1 MSTNK
6 YSKHDSNQ
14 GILKTT
20 SVLSLGTL
28 SSRVLGFIR
37 DIILA
42 KFLGTSFR
50 ADAFFVAFRIPNL
63 FRDILGEGGMN
74 SSVVPVIA
82 EYSQKD
88 KKEVMAFLNAIFVL
102 LLMTLSLLTVLG
114 IVFAPWVVRLIAPGF
129 VEDPVK
135 LQLTIQL
142 TRIMFPYL
150 ILIGLTAYGMGILF
164 IFRSFAVPAFS
175 PCLLNIAIIIS
186 GLVAVKIPVDQVF
199 CLALGVLVG
208 GVLQLGAHIF
218 PMLHHGVRLQVPK
231 TLDHPGVRK
240 VGRLIVP
247 RLFGSGVYQLSVF
260 VDTFCASL
268 SSVVGVGGISAIYY
282 ANRILQFPMSI
293 FGVAI
298 ASAILPTLSGFAAG
312 KDFEEFRRTL
322 IFALKS
328 ILLVMMPIAVFLVL
342 FATPIIRLLFERG
355 AFDAYSTAITAQAL
369 LFFALGLFWFAGAKV
384 LVTAFHS
391 LQDTATPAKV
401 AALCLVVNVALN
413 FILMGPLK
421 VGGIA
426 LASAISSG
434 INFFVLLSIL
444 SDRLKGF
451 GDGLLEYSSK
461 IFLSSIV
468 MGAVCFL
475 LWHYLAI
482 AQEFVRLIIV
492 AVIGAIIFFQMCAIF
507 RIHQAQR
514 ILAWILK
521 RP

>member
-14 GILKTT
+14 GIVKTT

-28 SSRVLGFIR
+28 SSRVLGFVR
-37 DIILA
+37 DVIIA

-74 SSVVPVIA
+74 SSVVPVMA
-82 EYSQKD
+82 EYAQKD
-88 KKEVMAFLNAIFVL
+88 KQELMELLSAIFAL

-114 IVFAPWVVRLIAPGF
+114 IIFAPVVVRLIAPGF
-129 VEDPVK
+129 IEDPQK

-142 TRIMFPYL
+142 TRLMFPYL

-175 PCLLNIAIIIS
+175 PCLLNLSIIASALI
-186 GLVAVKIPVDQVF
+186 AAYVKVDQVF
-199 CLALGVLVG
+199 CLAGGVLVG
-208 GVLQLGAHIF
+208 GVLQLVAHIF
-218 PMLHHGVRLQVPK
+218 PLTRQGITFRAPSTMN
-231 TLDHPGVRK
+231 HPGVKK
-240 VGRLIVP
+240 VGRLILP
-247 RLFGSGVYQLSVF
+247 RLFGSAVYQLSVF

-268 SSVVGVGGISAIYY
+268 SSVVGAGGISAIYY

-312 KDFEEFRRTL
+312 KNLDEFRRTL

-355 AFDAYSTAITAQAL
+355 AFDAYSTQITAQAL
-369 LFFALGLFWFAGAKV
+369 LFFSLGLFWFAGAKV

-391 LQDTATPAKV
+391 LQDTATPAKI

-426 LASAISSG
+426 LASAIASG
-434 INFFVLLSIL
+434 MNFFVLLSIL
-444 SDRLKGF
+444 SERLKGF

-461 IFLSSIV
+461 IFLSSVI
-468 MGAVCFL
+468 MGVVCFL
-475 LWHYLAI
+475 LWNYLAI
-482 AQEFVRLIIV
+482 AQELVRLIIV
-492 AVIGAIIFFQMCAIF
+492 AVIGAIVFFQMCAVF
-507 RIHQAQR
+507 KIHQAQR

>member
-28 SSRVLGFIR
+28 SSRVLGFVR
-37 DIILA
+37 DMILA

-82 EYSQKD
+82 EYAQKD
-88 KKEVMAFLNAIFVL
+88 KKDLMVFLNAVFVL
-102 LLMTLSLLTVLG
+102 LMMALSLLTVVG
-114 IVFAPWVVRLIAPGF
+114 IILAPVIVRLIAPGF
-129 VEDPVK
+129 MEDPEK
-135 LQLTIQL
+135 LQLTIRL

-150 ILIGLTAYGMGILF
+150 ILIGLTAYGMGVLF
-164 IFRSFAVPAFS
+164 VFRSFMIPAFS
-175 PCLLNIAIIIS
+175 PCLLNVSIITSALI
-186 GLVAVKIPVDQVF
+186 AVKLPVDQVF
-199 CLALGVLVG
+199 CLAGGVLFG
-208 GVLQLGAHIF
+208 GVLQLGAHIV
-218 PMLHHGVRLQVPK
+218 PILRQGVRLRIPRV
-231 TLDHPGVRK
+231 LDHPGVRQ

-247 RLFGSGVYQLSVF
+247 RLFGSAVYQLSVF

-268 SSVVGVGGISAIYY
+268 SSVVGLGGISAIYY

-293 FGVAI
+293 FGIAI

-312 KDFEEFRRTL
+312 QNMEEFRRTL

-328 ILLVMMPIAVFLVL
+328 ILLVMMPMAVFLVL
-342 FATPIIRLLFERG
+342 FATPIVRLLFERG

-369 LFFALGLFWFAGAKV
+369 LFFALGLFWFAGAKI

-401 AALCLVVNVALN
+401 AALCLLVNAALN

-444 SDRLKGF
+444 SDRLKGL

-461 IFLSSIV
+461 VFLSAIV
-468 MGAVCFL
+468 MGGACYL

-482 AQEFVRLIIV
+482 AQELVRLIIV
-492 AVIGAIIFFQMCAIF
+492 TAMGVIIFFQMCAIF
-507 RIHQAQR
+507 RIQQAQR
-514 ILAWILK
+514 ILAWILR

>member
-1 MSTNK
+1 
-6 YSKHDSNQ
+6 
-14 GILKTT
+14 
-20 SVLSLGTL
+20 
-28 SSRVLGFIR
+28 
-37 DIILA
+37 
-42 KFLGTSFR
+42 
-50 ADAFFVAFRIPNL
+50 
-63 FRDILGEGGMN
+63 
-74 SSVVPVIA
+74 
-82 EYSQKD
+82 
-88 KKEVMAFLNAIFVL
+88 
-102 LLMTLSLLTVLG
+102 
-114 IVFAPWVVRLIAPGF
+114 
-129 VEDPVK
+129 
-135 LQLTIQL
+135 
-142 TRIMFPYL
+142 
-150 ILIGLTAYGMGILF
+150 
-164 IFRSFAVPAFS
+164 
-175 PCLLNIAIIIS
+175 
-186 GLVAVKIPVDQVF
+186 
-199 CLALGVLVG
+199 
-208 GVLQLGAHIF
+208 
-218 PMLHHGVRLQVPK
+218 MLHHGVRLQVPK